1 MRSLTL
7 RSAVAIL
14 ALAGMAF
21 AVPPLPRKSPE
32 FTIVEPSGKQILLSS
47 LRGKV
52 VVFTLMY
59 STCIHCQAEAQ
70 MVTKL
75 MHQINSPEF
84 QPVGVAFNDG
94 VDGPA
99 VTAFV
104 QMSGIGYPVG
114 VSNGDSVLSY
124 LGFSVMDR
132 YVVPQIAVIDKK
144 GMIRAQSDPLGTP
157 NLQNEAYLKNLIV
170 TLLKEPSGTTSTSA
184 AAAKKTTASVKK

>member
-1 MRSLTL
+1 MRSSTV
-7 RSAVAIL
+7 RFAAAIL
-14 ALAGMAF
+14 ALTGTAF
-21 AVPPLPRKSPE
+21 AMPPVPRKSPE
-32 FTIVEPSGKQILLSS
+32 YAIVEPSGKQTLLSS

-59 STCIHCQAEAQ
+59 TTCIHCQAEAQ

-75 MHQINSPEF
+75 QKEIGSPDF
-84 QPVGVAFNDG
+84 QPIGVAFNDG
-94 VDGPA
+94 VTGPA

-114 VSNGDSVLSY
+114 VSNGDSVMSY

-144 GMIRAQSDPLGTP
+144 GMIRAQSDVLGTP
-157 NLQNEAYLKNLIV
+157 ALQNEAYLRNLV
-170 TLLKEPSGTTSTSA
+170 LMLLKEPA
-184 AAAKKTTASVKK
+184 ATAAKKTTAAVQK